1 MKNKT
6 DIALFG
12 HNIYNNEMRKGKK
25 IYIHFQWNAHTYKTK
40 SAKTQQTEHKW
51 DKQIDEE
58 EIEIGTHG
66 R

>member
-25 IYIHFQWNAHTYKTK
+25 IYTQFQWNAHTYKTK
-40 SAKTQQTEHKW
+40 SAKNSTEHKR
-51 DKQIDEE
+51 DILTDRK
-58 EIEIGTHG
+58 